1 LTTWKK
7 CDTLWLQKYKN
18 TNVLLEK
25 QMAHVQAHI
34 DKELLKTVKK
44 VTIDKETSMNN
55 FIEEAL
61 REKVE
66 REKDKE
72 QLKEIEDVTDK
83 Q

>member
-1 LTTWKK
+1 MTTWKK
-7 CDTLWLQKYKN
+7 YGTVWLQKYKN

-72 QLKEIEDVTDK
+72 QLKEIENVTDK